1 MSSTASSSSS
11 LTPAAT
17 AAASSSHSAMSTAA
31 TPIIVHGSAR
41 LSYTGVTAVVTEPQM
56 SGIEVNGSAHRVGC
70 TSAIMLPI
78 ARYW

>member
-1 MSSTASSSSS
+1 
-11 LTPAAT
+11 
-17 AAASSSHSAMSTAA
+17 MSTAA

-41 LSYTGVTAVVTEPQM
+41 LSYTGVTAVVTGPQM
-56 SGIEVNGSAHRVGC
+56 SGIEVNGSDHRVGC